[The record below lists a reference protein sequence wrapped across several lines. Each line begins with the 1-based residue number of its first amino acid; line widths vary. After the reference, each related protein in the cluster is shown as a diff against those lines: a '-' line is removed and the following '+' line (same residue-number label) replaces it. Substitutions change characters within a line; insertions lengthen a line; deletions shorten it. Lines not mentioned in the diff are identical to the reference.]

1 MSENEMPEQ
10 IDIARAALGGALLSK
25 WFPPGPVRK
34 VLMALC
40 VVVGFQGFLTG
51 SYLYFLSFLVAGI
64 FSPRIVG
71 ELAFAVGR
79 IAGRFSSN
87 K

>member
-1 MSENEMPEQ
+1 MSENQMPEN
-10 IDIARAALGGALLSK
+10 IDIARAALAGVRLSK
-25 WFPPGPVRK
+25 WFPPGLVRK

-40 VVVGFQGFLTG
+40 VVVGFQGFFTG
-51 SYLYFLSFLVAGI
+51 SYLYLLSFFVAGI

-79 IAGRFSSN
+79 IAGQFSRN

>member
-1 MSENEMPEQ
+1 MSENEVPEQ
-10 IDIARAALGGALLSK
+10 IDIARAALAGVRLSK
-25 WFPPGPVRK
+25 WFPPGFLRK
-34 VLMALC
+34 ALMALC

-79 IAGRFSSN
+79 IAGQFSSN
-87 K
+87 R